1 MATQEEIQK
10 IEDATDIVKL
20 VSNYVKLEKVGKNYK
35 GLCPFHGED
44 TPSFVVSPEKNV
56 AHCFGCGGGGS
67 PIKFLEQIENI
78 DFLTALEKLAKF
90 NGIPFEAHSR
100 PKANEQLTKYYKIMQ
115 IAVNFYKKNFDSTE
129 EGQKAREYLKARG
142 LDDQTIEDFKIG
154 LSPKPGDTLYQVLKD
169 SNVLE
174 LDMSDVGVVDKSND
188 RYYDLFS
195 NRIMFPIYNEDG
207 NPIGFSARI
216 YNSKDKNNPKYINS
230 RETILYKKA
239 NVIFNLQNAKGNIM
253 RNKRIILHEGQ
264 MDVIASYRSGLKE
277 AICTMGTALS
287 LNQAKLLQKYANHA
301 IICYDGDKAGINA
314 SLKAINVFKSLG
326 FMIHLVL
333 LPDGMDPDEYVLKYG
348 EEKYKE
354 YFLSN
359 LLDENQYRLKVFT
372 ANKNFNDLNV
382 LNQVKND
389 CFGMIAQMESKT
401 EQEDYLKQLSKILDI
416 SYEALNADYSNF
428 RGSIVLDSPIQANTN
443 RSENYAELPFIEDN
457 YTPKEIKKWY
467 KMYEARLFGYA
478 RSSKSTALYI
488 DGILSD
494 RMEAMSFEGQS
505 LWIRL
510 INSFY
515 SALDYFDEAAFL
527 KMLSASEAEY
537 YFNILE
543 MLSKDKTPYTDED
556 LNDCLQK
563 LKEDTYKVMNQA
575 LKNRI
580 LESNDSTK
588 KSRLIDEMFR
598 NKRNQA
604 QLANI
609 RRK

>member
-287 LNQAKLLQKYANHA
+287 VNQAKLLQKYANHA

-467 KMYEARLFGYA
+467 KMYEA
-478 RSSKSTALYI
+478 
-488 DGILSD
+488 
-494 RMEAMSFEGQS
+494 
-505 LWIRL
+505 
-510 INSFY
+510 
-515 SALDYFDEAAFL
+515 
-527 KMLSASEAEY
+527 
-537 YFNILE
+537 
-543 MLSKDKTPYTDED
+543 
-556 LNDCLQK
+556 
-563 LKEDTYKVMNQA
+563 
-575 LKNRI
+575 
-580 LESNDSTK
+580 
-588 KSRLIDEMFR
+588 
-598 NKRNQA
+598 
-604 QLANI
+604 
-609 RRK
+609 

>member
-1 MATQEEIQK
+1 MATQEEIEK
-10 IEDATDIVKL
+10 IEQATDIVKL
-20 VSNYVKLEKVGKNYK
+20 VSNYVKLEKIGKSYK
-35 GLCPFHGED
+35 GLCPFHSED
-44 TPSFVVSPEKNV
+44 TPSFVVSPEKNL

-90 NGIPFEAHSR
+90 NGIPFEAHQK
-100 PKANEQLTKYYKIMQ
+100 PKVNQGLTKYYKIMQ

-129 EGQKAREYLKARG
+129 EGLKAKEYLHNRG

-169 SNVLE
+169 SDVLE
-174 LDMSDVGVVDKSND
+174 LDMSDVGLVDKSND

-216 YNSKDKNNPKYINS
+216 YNSNDKNSPKYINS

-287 LNQAKLLQKYANHA
+287 INQAKLLQKYANHA

-382 LNQVKND
+382 LNEVKNN
-389 CFGMIAQMESKT
+389 CFSMIAQMESQA

-416 SYEALNADYSNF
+416 SFEALNSDYNNF
-428 RGSIVLDSPIQANTN
+428 RGSIVLEQGFDGNTN
-443 RSENYAELPFIEDN
+443 RSENYAELPFVEEN

-488 DGILSD
+488 DGILAD

-515 SALDYFDEAAFL
+515 STLDYFDEAAFL
-527 KMLSASEAEY
+527 KMLSSSEAEY

-556 LNDCLQK
+556 LNDCLRK

-580 LESNDSTK
+580 LESNDSSK
-588 KSRLIDEMFR
+588 KSRLLDEMFR

-604 QLANI
+604 QLANT

>member
-264 MDVIASYRSGLKE
+264 MDVIAAYRSGL
-277 AICTMGTALS
+277 
-287 LNQAKLLQKYANHA
+287 
-301 IICYDGDKAGINA
+301 
-314 SLKAINVFKSLG
+314 
-326 FMIHLVL
+326 
-333 LPDGMDPDEYVLKYG
+333 
-348 EEKYKE
+348 
-354 YFLSN
+354 
-359 LLDENQYRLKVFT
+359 
-372 ANKNFNDLNV
+372 
-382 LNQVKND
+382 
-389 CFGMIAQMESKT
+389 
-401 EQEDYLKQLSKILDI
+401 
-416 SYEALNADYSNF
+416 
-428 RGSIVLDSPIQANTN
+428 
-443 RSENYAELPFIEDN
+443 
-457 YTPKEIKKWY
+457 
-467 KMYEARLFGYA
+467 
-478 RSSKSTALYI
+478 
-488 DGILSD
+488 
-494 RMEAMSFEGQS
+494 
-505 LWIRL
+505 
-510 INSFY
+510 
-515 SALDYFDEAAFL
+515 
-527 KMLSASEAEY
+527 
-537 YFNILE
+537 
-543 MLSKDKTPYTDED
+543 
-556 LNDCLQK
+556 
-563 LKEDTYKVMNQA
+563 
-575 LKNRI
+575 
-580 LESNDSTK
+580 
-588 KSRLIDEMFR
+588 
-598 NKRNQA
+598 
-604 QLANI
+604 
-609 RRK
+609 

>member
-1 MATQEEIQK
+1 MATQEEIEK
-10 IEDATDIVKL
+10 IEQATDIVKL
-20 VSNYVKLEKVGKNYK
+20 VSNYVKLEKIGKSYK
-35 GLCPFHGED
+35 GLCPFHSED
-44 TPSFVVSPEKNV
+44 TPSFVVSPEKNL

-90 NGIPFEAHSR
+90 NGIPFEAHQK
-100 PKANEQLTKYYKIMQ
+100 PKVNQGLTKYYKIMQ

-129 EGQKAREYLKARG
+129 EGLKAKEYLHNRG

-169 SNVLE
+169 SDVLE
-174 LDMSDVGVVDKSND
+174 LDMSDVGLVDKSND

-216 YNSKDKNNPKYINS
+216 YNSNDKNSPKYINS

-287 LNQAKLLQKYANHA
+287 INQAKLLQKYANHA

-354 YFLSN
+354 FFLSN

-382 LNQVKND
+382 LNEVKNN
-389 CFGMIAQMESKT
+389 CFSMIAQMESQA

-416 SYEALNADYSNF
+416 SFEALNSDYNNF
-428 RGSIVLDSPIQANTN
+428 RGSIVLEQGFDGNTN
-443 RSENYAELPFIEDN
+443 RSENYAELPFVEEN

-488 DGILSD
+488 DGILAD

-515 SALDYFDEAAFL
+515 STLDYFDEAAFL
-527 KMLSASEAEY
+527 KMLSSSEAEY

-556 LNDCLQK
+556 LNDCLRK

-580 LESNDSTK
+580 LESNDSSK
-588 KSRLIDEMFR
+588 KSRLLDEMFR

-604 QLANI
+604 QLANT

>member
-1 MATQEEIQK
+1 M
-10 IEDATDIVKL
+10 
-20 VSNYVKLEKVGKNYK
+20 
-35 GLCPFHGED
+35 
-44 TPSFVVSPEKNV
+44 
-56 AHCFGCGGGGS
+56 AHCFGCNAGGS
-67 PIKFLEQIENI
+67 PLSFLQKIENI
-78 DFLTALEKLAKF
+78 DFPTALEKLAKF
-90 NGIPFEAHSR
+90 NGIPFEAHSK
-100 PKANEQLTKYYKIMQ
+100 PKLNQGLTKYFKIMQ

-129 EGQKAREYLKARG
+129 EGLKAKNYLYNRG

-154 LSPKPGDTLYQVLKD
+154 LSPKPGDTLYQVLKASD
-169 SNVLE
+169 VLE
-174 LDMSDVGVVDKSND
+174 LDMSDIGLIDKSNN

-216 YNSKDKNNPKYINS
+216 YNSNDKNNPKYINS

-239 NVIFNLQNAKGNIM
+239 NVIFNLQNAKSNIM
-253 RNKRIILHEGQ
+253 KNKRVILHEGQ

-287 LNQAKLLQKYANHA
+287 VNQAKLLQKYANHA

-314 SLKAINVFKSLG
+314 SLKAINIFKSLG
-326 FMIHLVL
+326 FIIHLVL

-348 EEKYKE
+348 IEKYKE

-372 ANKNFNDLNV
+372 ANKNFNDINEV
-382 LNQVKND
+382 NEVKNN
-389 CFGMIAQMESKT
+389 CFGMIAQMESQI

-416 SYEALNADYSNF
+416 SFDAINADYNNF
-428 RGSIVLDSPIQANTN
+428 RESIVLDSVIDANTN
-443 RSENYAELPFIEDN
+443 RSENYAELPFVEGYN
-457 YTPKEIKKWY
+457 PPKEIKKWY

-488 DGILSD
+488 DGILAD
-494 RMEAMSFEGQS
+494 RMEAMSLEGQN
-505 LWIRL
+505 LWVRL

-515 SALDYFDEAAFL
+515 FTLDYFDEAVFL
-527 KMLSASEAEY
+527 KMLSSSEAEY

-543 MLSKDKTPYTDED
+543 MLSKDKTPYTDDD
-556 LNDCLQK
+556 LMDCLQK

-575 LKNRI
+575 LKSRI
-580 LESNDSTK
+580 LESTDATK
-588 KSRLIDEMFR
+588 KSRLLDEMFK

-604 QLANI
+604 QLANT